1 MPLKLLVDM
10 NLSPLTVRNVVA
22 SGWDCVRVSDL
33 VRADISDHDILE
45 LARNQNRVI
54 VTQDLDFSTLLA
66 LSGFDRPSLITFRL
80 SVPTPEIVTRRL
92 LDVLV
97 SYESALADG
106 CAITV
111 DDRLVRMRRLPIR

>member
-45 LARNQNRVI
+45 LARNQNRAI

-106 CAITV
+106 CAIPV

>member
-1 MPLKLLVDM
+1 MPLSRLRWSTCHFHGL
-10 NLSPLTVRNVVA
+10 
-22 SGWDCVRVSDL
+22 GGQ
-33 VRADISDHDILE
+33 HHILE